1 MSHAIAHD
9 YDSKFVFRN
18 YNSNAP
24 VLQSW
29 IEDLINLSEKSL
41 PANQIPNTETLVQSL
56 QRYDVIFKELLRQN
70 SIFSDNLTKMFAEV
84 WTGVLKLMT
93 FMIKSYHKYVK
104 HTSHLQSQAQALL
117 TERQRGEAAKK
128 VQKEEF
134 ELYAPSIP

>member
-1 MSHAIAHD
+1 MNGGVAHD
-9 YDSKFVFRN
+9 YDPKFAFRN

-29 IEDLINLSEKSL
+29 IDDLIRLTEKSL
-41 PANQIPNTETLVQSL
+41 PASQIPTTETLVQSL

-70 SIFSDNLTKMFAEV
+70 SIFSDQLTKMFAEV
-84 WTGVLKLMT
+84 WAGVLKLMA

-104 HTSHLQSQAQALL
+104 HTSHLQSQAQLLL

-134 ELYAPSIP
+134 EL